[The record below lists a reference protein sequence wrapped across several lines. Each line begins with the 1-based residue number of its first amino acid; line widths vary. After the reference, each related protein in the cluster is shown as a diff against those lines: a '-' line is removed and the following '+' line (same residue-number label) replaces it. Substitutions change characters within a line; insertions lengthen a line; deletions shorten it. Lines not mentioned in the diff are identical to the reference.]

1 MVANVLDTRKSKVVL
16 VTKETE
22 EAICLTEGE
31 AAEGKEIEEKL
42 IMTLVS
48 HHSKFCNSAK
58 KSWCSAVS

>member
-1 MVANVLDTRKSKVVL
+1 MLDTRKSKVVL

-58 KSWCSAVS
+58 KS